1 MNWLNIS
8 LGFVFLCNLIF
19 LVGAAFLLYRIVDA
33 TEQGRDELLKAANQ
47 NLDGGKHLLMA
58 ARRSII
64 EMERINDAQLSR
76 ETSSSRTLAEL
87 SSQVRLL
94 GDRLQKSKAPS
105 AEAQDTPGREGAHA
119 DRSTEDI
126 RAKLHADLNA
136 ALSKNHQLQDEIDQ
150 TTYRLKDATSSN
162 RELRE
167 ELNEAKG
174 IKKEVVDNLIRHTEE
189 LEAQLKQARER
200 AKAAELH
207 AESNA
212 VRLDDIREQIHN
224 HAFTGAGGGGIDQ
237 SGLIE
242 SQQDQI
248 DVLAAREKALVER
261 INELEQAFQR
271 NQTEKNFIED
281 RFLQFDSDRDGREPP
296 GVDQAAPT
304 APA

>member
-33 TEQGRDELLKAANQ
+33 TEQGRDELLKAAHQ
-47 NLDGGKHLLMA
+47 NMDGGKHLLMA
-58 ARRSII
+58 ARRSVI
-64 EMERINDAQLSR
+64 EMERLNDAHLSR
-76 ETSSSRTLAEL
+76 ETSGSRTLAEL
-87 SSQVRLL
+87 SSQIRLL
-94 GDRLQKSKAPS
+94 GERLQKNTVPATAAQEDPS
-105 AEAQDTPGREGAHA
+105 RAGESANA
-119 DRSTEDI
+119 DRVTEDI

-150 TTYRLKDATSSN
+150 TAYRLKDATSSN

-167 ELNEAKG
+167 ELNEVKG
-174 IKKEVVDNLIRHTEE
+174 VKKEVVDNLIKRTEE

-200 AKAAELH
+200 AKAAEML
-207 AESNA
+207 AENNA
-212 VRLDDIREQIHN
+212 VRLDDIREQVHN

-248 DVLAAREKALVER
+248 DVLAAREKSLLVR
-261 INELEQAFQR
+261 IDELEQAFQR

-281 RFLQFDSDRDGREPP
+281 RFLQFDADKTDRPETPP
-296 GVDQAAPT
+296 
-304 APA
+304 

>member
-47 NLDGGKHLLMA
+47 NMDGGKHLLMA
-58 ARRSII
+58 ARRSVI
-64 EMERINDAQLSR
+64 EMERLNDAHLSR
-76 ETSSSRTLAEL
+76 ETSGSRTLAEL
-87 SSQVRLL
+87 SSQIRLL
-94 GDRLQKSKAPS
+94 GERLQKNAMPAAAAHDAS
-105 AEAQDTPGREGAHA
+105 AGTRESDNA
-119 DRSTEDI
+119 DRITEDI

-150 TTYRLKDATSSN
+150 TSYRLKDATSSN

-167 ELNEAKG
+167 ELNAVKG
-174 IKKEVVDNLIRHTEE
+174 IKKEVVDNLIKRTEE

-200 AKAAELH
+200 AKAAEVL
-207 AESNA
+207 AENNA
-212 VRLDDIREQIHN
+212 VQLDDIREQVHN
-224 HAFTGAGGGGIDQ
+224 HAFTGTDTGGGGIDQ

-248 DVLAAREKALVER
+248 DALAAREKTLMER
-261 INELEQAFQR
+261 IDELEQAFQR

-281 RFLQFDSDRDGREPP
+281 RFLQFDTDKTDRPEIPS
-296 GVDQAAPT
+296 
-304 APA
+304 

>member
-47 NLDGGKHLLMA
+47 NMDGGKHLLMA
-58 ARRSII
+58 ARRSVI
-64 EMERINDAQLSR
+64 EMERLNDAHLSR
-76 ETSSSRTLAEL
+76 ETSGSRTIAEL
-87 SSQVRLL
+87 SSQIRLL
-94 GDRLQKSKAPS
+94 GERLQKNAMPAAAAHDAS
-105 AEAQDTPGREGAHA
+105 AGARESDNA
-119 DRSTEDI
+119 DRITEDI

-136 ALSKNHQLQDEIDQ
+136 VLSKNHQLQDEIDQ
-150 TTYRLKDATSSN
+150 TSYRLKDATSSN

-167 ELNEAKG
+167 ELNEVKG
-174 IKKEVVDNLIRHTEE
+174 IKKEVVDNLIKRTEE

-200 AKAAELH
+200 AKAAEMH
-207 AESNA
+207 AENNA
-212 VRLDDIREQIHN
+212 VQLDDIREQIHN
-224 HAFTGAGGGGIDQ
+224 HAFTDTGGRGIDQ

-248 DVLAAREKALVER
+248 DALAAREKTLMER
-261 INELEQAFQR
+261 IDELEQAFQR

-281 RFLQFDSDRDGREPP
+281 RFLQFDSDKTDRPETPS
-296 GVDQAAPT
+296 
-304 APA
+304 